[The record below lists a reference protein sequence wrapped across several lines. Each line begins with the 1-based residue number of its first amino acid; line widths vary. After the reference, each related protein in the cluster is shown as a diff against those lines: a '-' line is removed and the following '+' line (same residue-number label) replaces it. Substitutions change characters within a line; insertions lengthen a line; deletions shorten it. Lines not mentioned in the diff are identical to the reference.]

1 MLAQQHQATL
11 AKAKAQRQREREEE
25 IARVAAQEA
34 AAVAEATAPPPPPR
48 ERWTFSLCGSC
59 AEQPGFAWYACVAPC
74 FATAEISSYRSSGNP
89 EAKADTCA
97 LMCNLAT
104 CWLCDDGLMASE
116 CERVREGGGTV
127 AADAPDDAP
136 DAPGATL
143 EVVDG
148 PRESARLEAGPRLI
162 VHVRAESAG
171 PSVAPFA
178 VLAVVVA
185 LAVVV
190 LLAQN
195 FRR

>member
-1 MLAQQHQATL
+1 MQRAREFIEFFDRLGTLDRVTVRLRCSHVSAELA
-11 AKAKAQRQREREEE
+11 
-25 IARVAAQEA
+25 
-34 AAVAEATAPPPPPR
+34 
-48 ERWTFSLCGSC
+48 
-59 AEQPGFAWYACVAPC
+59 
-74 FATAEISSYRSSGNP
+74 
-89 EAKADTCA
+89 A
-97 LMCNLAT
+97 L
-104 CWLCDDGLMASE
+104 

-127 AADAPDDAP
+127 APNAPDAPNDAP
-136 DAPGATL
+136 DATGAIL

-195 FRR
+195 LRR